1 MSNRY
6 PLWKYLLVV
15 FVAVMA
21 YIYALPNIYAPD
33 PAVQISGAAANVVV
47 GREQGQTVEEHL
59 ASIGV
64 GVVGTEVTENTILVR
79 LEEEEQQ
86 MLARREIQRVLGSD
100 YVAALNMAPTT
111 PQWLRSIGG
120 APMALGLDLSGGV
133 HFLMEVDTH
142 SAVATRQQINADE
155 MKSTLRNQRIR
166 YHEVEVDEDNIIY
179 GRFRSADLRD
189 QAVAAVRRNFNDHTF
204 RSVDAEDEYRFYAA
218 LSEAAIS
225 DIESYALNQNL
236 VTLRNRVNELGVS
249 EPIVQRQGADRII
262 VQLPGVQDTAEA
274 KRIIGRTANLEFRL
288 EAQPDTL
295 VSMKEEFPFRSE
307 QDRRMGRT
315 AELERQIILTGD
327 HVANAS
333 SGFDHETN
341 MPQVNITLDSLGG
354 TMMHRATRNNIGRR
368 MGVLFIEHRSR
379 TEIQTD
385 EAGEQVE
392 VTEYY
397 VDREIISLATIQAA
411 LGVQFRITGLESPAE
426 ASELALLL
434 RAGALAAPMYFVEE
448 RTIGPSLGAENIAQ
462 GITSLTWGMALVLLF
477 MLVYYKTFGL
487 IANLA
492 LVMNIFVLVAVM
504 SIIGATLTL
513 PGIAGIVLTVGMA
526 VDANVLIFSRIR
538 EELRL
543 GSSPQS
549 AIYSGYQRA
558 FVSILDANITTLLVA
573 VILYAIGTGP
583 VKGFAVTLS
592 IGIMTSM
599 FTAIV
604 GTRALVNLIYGRRR
618 NLQKIWI

>member
-1 MSNRY
+1 MNRY
-6 PLWKYLLVV
+6 PLWKYLLVLLV
-15 FVAVMA
+15 TILSFV
-21 YIYALPNIYAPD
+21 YALPNIYIPD
-33 PAVQISGAAANVVV
+33 PAVQISGAATNVVV
-47 GREQGQTVEEHL
+47 GEKQRQTVEEHL
-59 ASIGV
+59 ASLGV
-64 GVVGTEVTENTILVR
+64 GVVGTELAEGTILVR
-79 LEEEEQQ
+79 LEDEDQQ
-86 MLARREIQRVLGSD
+86 MLVRREIQQVLGSD
-100 YVAALNMAPTT
+100 FVVALNMAPTT
-111 PQWLRSIGG
+111 PDWLRAIGG
-120 APMALGLDLSGGV
+120 VPMALGLDLSGGV

-166 YHEVEVDEDNIIY
+166 YHEVEVDENNVIY
-179 GRFRSADLRD
+179 GRFRSAELRD
-189 QAVAAVRRNFNDHTF
+189 QAVAAVRRDFSDHTF
-204 RSVDAEDEYRFYAA
+204 RSVDGSDEYRFYAE
-218 LSEAAIS
+218 LSDTAIS
-225 DIESYALNQNL
+225 EIENYALNQNL

-249 EPIVQRQGADRII
+249 EPIVQRQGGGRII

-288 EAQPDTL
+288 EAQPDAL
-295 VSMKEEFPFRSE
+295 VSMKEEFPFRG
-307 QDRRMGRT
+307 DVARGRAT
-315 AELERQIILTGD
+315 AELERQLILTGD

-333 SGFDHETN
+333 SSFDHETN

-379 TEIQTD
+379 TEIQTN

-411 LGVQFRITGLESPAE
+411 LGVQFRITGLDSPAE

-462 GITSLTWGMALVLLF
+462 GVNSLVWGLGVVLLF

-487 IANLA
+487 FANLA
-492 LVMNIFVLVAVM
+492 LLLNVLVLVAVM

-513 PGIAGIVLTVGMA
+513 PGMAGIVLTIGMA
-526 VDANVLIFSRIR
+526 VDANVLIYSRIR
-538 EELRL
+538 EELRS
-543 GSSPQS
+543 GAPPQT
-549 AIYSGYQRA
+549 AIHAGYGRA
-558 FVSILDANITTLLVA
+558 FVSIFDANITTLLVA
-573 VILYAIGTGP
+573 LILYAVGTGP

-592 IGIMTSM
+592 IGILTSM

-604 GTRALVNLIYGRRR
+604 GTRALVNLVYGRRR